1 MFFILGVL
9 VLTLG
14 SLPLI
19 HAVKQSKEM
28 EKSGRRKRIRRG
40 AYYLLGT
47 IVFMVLFNVLC
58 YFYSELLWFQNLTYE
73 DRFWKV
79 FGYKLM
85 LFFAGGVVA
94 YAFLFSN
101 FKYLLSKM
109 EVSVRKGIIELLVL
123 GFSLIF
129 ALWATGLWEEALL
142 YFNQAETSLADPIF
156 NEPVN
161 FYLFGLPLISSVLTW
176 FFFLIIVTFGI
187 CGLSLYFSF
196 QTNQGG
202 VSAEVKKER
211 IGKTGK
217 LFLFQAAAFLLL
229 LAWNSY
235 LNLFR
240 LLYSDWGV
248 VQGAGFVDVH
258 FRTLGYYVS
267 IAVYAIFGV
276 LLLATLFSDKLKK
289 KVFRLKEDPA
299 TGKVKLSRTSLLYP
313 GAGFALIILLTW
325 IVPGVVAPL
334 AVKPNEITLE
344 KPYIEN
350 NIKFTRKAYNI
361 DDEKIEQ
368 RQYSMGMNITPGVI
382 RANEQT
388 LDNVRLWDWR
398 ALMDNLQEQ
407 QEIRLYY
414 KFHDVDVDRY
424 HLNGDYRQVMLSVR
438 ELEKDNLDIRSDT
451 WVSRHFKYTH
461 GYGLVLVPAHEFL
474 PQGKPKMLIKNIPP
488 EEDLKSIEIKRPQV
502 YYGEK
507 TRDHVYVN
515 TSQQEFDYPMGDKN
529 MYTRYK
535 GKGGVNIGGF
545 LEKLVYAW
553 KFDGYRI
560 FFSAY
565 FTENS
570 RVLFYRHIKERVN
583 RIAPFLRLD
592 KDPYAVISD
601 EGRIKY
607 IIDAYTLSSDYPYSK
622 KYDGVLNQ
630 FWGYNYIRNSVK
642 IVVDAYDGTVDFYIV
657 DPDDLLIRTYQN
669 IFPGLF
675 KTMEEMPQNIRDH
688 IRYPEDYLT
697 VQADVYSTYH
707 MTDPEVFY
715 QKEDVWQFATERYR
729 ENFQRVIPYYVM
741 VHFPREEKVEFVLI
755 NPFTP
760 KNKNVINAWMA
771 GRCDYPNYGKL
782 MVYQFPKGVE
792 VLGPRQIEARID
804 QDTEMSQ
811 SMTLWGQRGSEVI
824 RGNLLTIPLFHEN
837 TLYILYAEPIYLQ
850 AESTKMPEIKRIVL
864 ADQEKVVWAEEFPD
878 AVRRLVGIG
887 GVGQKEEKVP
897 LIMSENLRRLI
908 QQANQAFQS
917 YQQSVSKGEFRQA
930 GKNLED
936 LRSMLKK
943 LEERPKP

>member
-1 MFFILGVL
+1 
-9 VLTLG
+9 
-14 SLPLI
+14 
-19 HAVKQSKEM
+19 
-28 EKSGRRKRIRRG
+28 
-40 AYYLLGT
+40 
-47 IVFMVLFNVLC
+47 
-58 YFYSELLWFQNLTYE
+58 
-73 DRFWKV
+73 
-79 FGYKLM
+79 
-85 LFFAGGVVA
+85 
-94 YAFLFSN
+94 
-101 FKYLLSKM
+101 
-109 EVSVRKGIIELLVL
+109 
-123 GFSLIF
+123 
-129 ALWATGLWEEALL
+129 
-142 YFNQAETSLADPIF
+142 
-156 NEPVN
+156 
-161 FYLFGLPLISSVLTW
+161 
-176 FFFLIIVTFGI
+176 
-187 CGLSLYFSF
+187 
-196 QTNQGG
+196 
-202 VSAEVKKER
+202 
-211 IGKTGK
+211 
-217 LFLFQAAAFLLL
+217 
-229 LAWNSY
+229 
-235 LNLFR
+235 
-240 LLYSDWGV
+240 
-248 VQGAGFVDVH
+248 
-258 FRTLGYYVS
+258 
-267 IAVYAIFGV
+267 
-276 LLLATLFSDKLKK
+276 
-289 KVFRLKEDPA
+289 
-299 TGKVKLSRTSLLYP
+299 
-313 GAGFALIILLTW
+313 
-325 IVPGVVAPL
+325 
-334 AVKPNEITLE
+334 
-344 KPYIEN
+344 
-350 NIKFTRKAYNI
+350 
-361 DDEKIEQ
+361 
-368 RQYSMGMNITPGVI
+368 
-382 RANEQT
+382 
-388 LDNVRLWDWR
+388 
-398 ALMDNLQEQ
+398 
-407 QEIRLYY
+407 
-414 KFHDVDVDRY
+414 
-424 HLNGDYRQVMLSVR
+424 MLSVR

-451 WVSRHFKYTH
+451 WVSRHFKHTH